1 MKADERI
8 IEARARLEAVETLLK
23 DQRIGPE
30 LREEIR
36 GHFHVSQ
43 SSTAIDQAS
52 LFRSVVTLESRLAS
66 SWFGHYNLLGRPCG
80 LVLKLFKELIGWF
93 CSLMSHS
100 LKVEV
105 ASCTAR
111 YIPVPTRVLD
121 VEPPLG
127 YQ

>member
-1 MKADERI
+1 VMKADERI

-52 LFRSVVTLESRLAS
+52 LFR
-66 SWFGHYNLLGRPCG
+66 
-80 LVLKLFKELIGWF
+80 
-93 CSLMSHS
+93 
-100 LKVEV
+100 
-105 ASCTAR
+105 
-111 YIPVPTRVLD
+111 
-121 VEPPLG
+121 
-127 YQ
+127 